1 MQPLLA
7 RLCLAGGRAGVEDL
21 EMPCR
26 AELPIDRR
34 GRPAGSNAAAAAGMN
49 D

>member
-1 MQPLLA
+1 
-7 RLCLAGGRAGVEDL
+7 
-21 EMPCR
+21 MPCR

-34 GRPAGSNAAAAAGMN
+34 GRPAGSNAAAATAAAGMN